1 MIWMHCV
8 ECKPVSMQIM
18 MKWSDENDDLH
29 VNEWSIQTMMNHT
42 EWSEIIKVTY
52 ASGKWYFW
60 ETCTRTHRGQMGAI
74 ICIPS
79 PQRVRLGHCVFPMM
93 HVMMRVTEQMNDMQ
107 RQCIQWTVMI
117 YFFVMFKWG
126 CSACLPSPEEQ
137 DGITISPVGGRRG
150 AVFRTLCIFHNALPC
165 GQGGVLVLG
174 PGGSASTKARGEC

>member
-18 MKWSDENDDLH
+18 MKRSDENDDLH

-60 ETCTRTHRGQMGAI
+60 ETCTRTRRGQMGAT

-79 PQRVRLGHCVFPMM
+79 PQRVQRLSTF
-93 HVMMRVTEQMNDMQ
+93 
-107 RQCIQWTVMI
+107 
-117 YFFVMFKWG
+117 WG
-126 CSACLPSPEEQ
+126 STGTLCLPDDACYDACDWTNEWHAAAMHSMNIDCLFFCDVKVSMFVLKNKMESPWAPYEIDVE
-137 DGITISPVGGRRG
+137 
-150 AVFRTLCIFHNALPC
+150 LCSECYVFHNALPC
-165 GQGGVLVLG
+165 S
-174 PGGSASTKARGEC
+174 SAGRLKEAMD